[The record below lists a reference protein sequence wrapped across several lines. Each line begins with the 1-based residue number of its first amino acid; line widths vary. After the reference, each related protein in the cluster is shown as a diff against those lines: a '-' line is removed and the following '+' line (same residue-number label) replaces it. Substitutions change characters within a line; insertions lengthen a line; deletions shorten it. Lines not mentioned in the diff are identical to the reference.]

1 MSFKKSSW
9 VLVVSLLTNFIF
21 SGQHAS
27 AYLENKPIFYMW
39 AKPGCYSATLKSS
52 PTIPLQSLKKLYPVS
67 CLSPHHFEVFYAGQF
82 KTKDGRIGAGG
93 KEVVSACLAKSK
105 EFAFNQRNSSSY
117 NWSQDEEDLI
127 GNWMADMGVEA
138 QRFPNR
144 NICYV
149 SVTTKSWFYIKELN
163 LPIIRGFEKYDN

>member
-149 SVTTKSWFYIKELN
+149 SVTTKSWLYIKELN
-163 LPIIRGFEKYDN
+163 LPRIRGFEKYDN